1 MEQVE
6 FILHPDGR
14 VEERVVGVVGNSC
27 SELTR
32 SLEEKLGTVQDRT
45 LTSEYYQQD
54 AQQSAQTEDSNKQ
67 WT

>member
-14 VEERVVGVVGNSC
+14 VEERVIGVVGNSC

-32 SLEEKLGTVQDRT
+32 SLEEKLGTVQDQT
-45 LTSEYYQQD
+45 LTSEYYQQTT
-54 AQQSAQTEDSNKQ
+54 QQWAQTEDSNQQ

>member
-14 VEERVVGVVGNSC
+14 VEERVTGVVGNSC

-32 SLEEKLGTVQDRT
+32 AIEEKLGTVQDQA
-45 LTSEYYQQD
+45 LTSEYYQQN
-54 AQQSAQTEDSNKQ
+54 AQQWSQTEEPNKQ

>member
-14 VEERVVGVVGNSC
+14 VEERVVGVVGSSC

-32 SLEEKLGTVQDRT
+32 SIEEKLGTVQDQT
-45 LTSEYYQQD
+45 LTSEYYQQN
-54 AQQSAQTEDSNKQ
+54 AQEWAQAEEPNQQ

>member
-1 MEQVE
+1 MEQIE

-14 VEERVVGVVGNSC
+14 VEERVLGVVGNSC

-32 SLEEKLGTVQDRT
+32 SVEEKLGTVQDQT
-45 LTSEYYQQD
+45 LTSEYYQQTT
-54 AQQSAQTEDSNKQ
+54 QQWAQTEEPNPQ

>member
-14 VEERVVGVVGNSC
+14 VEERVIGVVGNSC
-27 SELTR
+27 SELTH
-32 SLEEKLGTVQDRT
+32 SIEEKLGTVQDQT
-45 LTSEYYQQD
+45 LTSEYYQKT
-54 AQQSAQTEDSNKQ
+54 AQQWAQTEEPNQQ

>member
-1 MEQVE
+1 MEQIE

-14 VEERVVGVVGNSC
+14 VEERVIGVVGNSC

-32 SLEEKLGTVQDRT
+32 SVEEKLGHVQDQT
-45 LTSEYYQQD
+45 LTSEYYQQA
-54 AQQSAQTEDSNKQ
+54 AQQWAQNEEPNKQ

>member
-32 SLEEKLGTVQDRT
+32 SIEEKLGTVQDQT
-45 LTSEYYQQD
+45 LTSEYYQQN
-54 AQQSAQTEDSNKQ
+54 AQQWTQTEEPNQQ

>member
-1 MEQVE
+1 MEQIE

-14 VEERVVGVVGNSC
+14 VEERVVGVVGKSC

-32 SLEEKLGTVQDRT
+32 SVEEKLGTVQDQT
-45 LTSEYYQQD
+45 LTSEYYQQA
-54 AQQSAQTEDSNKQ
+54 AQQWAQTEEPNPQ

>member
-1 MEQVE
+1 MEQIE

-32 SLEEKLGTVQDRT
+32 SVEEKLGHVQDQT
-45 LTSEYYQQD
+45 LTSEYYQQTT
-54 AQQSAQTEDSNKQ
+54 QQGVQTEEPNKQ